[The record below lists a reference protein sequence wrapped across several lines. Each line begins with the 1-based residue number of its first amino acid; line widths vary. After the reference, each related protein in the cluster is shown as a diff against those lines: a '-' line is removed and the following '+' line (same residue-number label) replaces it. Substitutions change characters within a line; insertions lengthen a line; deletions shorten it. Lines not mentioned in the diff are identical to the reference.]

1 MLYKKSITQLYLPSS
16 KGEGGERKKK
26 RKKKKERK
34 CAMDAYT
41 EIGAN
46 FTHLFRLFLYKI
58 TVILIAI

>member
-16 KGEGGERKKK
+16 RKKK
-26 RKKKKERK
+26 EKK

-46 FTHLFRLFLYKI
+46 FTHLFRLFLNKI
-58 TVILIAI
+58 TVIFIAI